1 MNVSNT
7 CVKRV
12 RALHY
17 ASGSVTM
24 TFLRDQVDAVAIDGG
39 FPVGGFRLVVTLAAC
54 SVVAPLIYLMRTPTL
69 RTLAQLQ

>member
-1 MNVSNT
+1 
-7 CVKRV
+7 
-12 RALHY
+12 
-17 ASGSVTM
+17 M

-69 RTLAQLQ
+69 RTLAQL